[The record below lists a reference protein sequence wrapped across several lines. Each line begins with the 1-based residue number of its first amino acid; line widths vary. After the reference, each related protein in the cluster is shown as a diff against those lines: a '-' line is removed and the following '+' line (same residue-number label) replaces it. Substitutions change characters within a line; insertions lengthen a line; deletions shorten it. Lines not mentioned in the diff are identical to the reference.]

1 MRSDPAYATL
11 MAVLDTGSFDLAA
24 ARLSVTQSA
33 VSQRIKSLEDRLGTA
48 LVIRAQPCT
57 PTEAGRHVLRH
68 AEAVQLLDASLTQRL
83 NLHDANT
90 AVAPTLRV
98 AVNADSVD
106 TWFLDAL
113 AACPAPMLYDLV
125 LHDQDHSDALLRQA
139 DVSAAITA
147 RARPVQGCDVQPLG
161 SLRYI
166 PTAAPNFA
174 QRYFFDGLTAATLAR
189 APVLTFS
196 RNDTLQ
202 LDWAIAQAGQR
213 LHLNSHYLPSTAGF
227 VTATAL
233 GMGWA
238 LNPEDLVADHLQNG
252 TLVQIG
258 PAHDTPLYWQVSR
271 IIKSG
276 IQPLTRAIMATAKTR
291 LHPVTD

>member
-1 MRSDPAYATL
+1 MHSDPAYATL

-24 ARLSVTQSA
+24 ARLSITQSA

-48 LVIRAQPCT
+48 LVIRAQPCI

-68 AEAVQLLDASLTQRL
+68 AEAVQLLDASLIQRL
-83 NLHDANT
+83 NLSDT
-90 AVAPTLRV
+90 AAAPTLRI

-113 AACPAPMLYDLV
+113 AACPTSMLYDLV
-125 LHDQDHSDALLRQA
+125 LDDQDHSDTLLRQG

-147 RARPVQGCDVQPLG
+147 RARPVQGCDVRAIG

-166 PTAAPNFA
+166 PTAAPDFA
-174 QRYFFDGLTAATLAR
+174 QRYFDNGLSASTLAR

-196 RNDTLQ
+196 RKDTLQ
-202 LDWAIAQAGQR
+202 SDWAIAQAGQR
-213 LHLNSHYLPSTAGF
+213 IHLNSHYLPSTTGF

-233 GMGWA
+233 GLGWA
-238 LNPEDLVADHLQNG
+238 LNPQDLVAEHLRRG

-271 IIKSG
+271 IIKDG
-276 IQPLTRAIMATAKTR
+276 ISPLTGAILTTARTR
-291 LHPVTD
+291 LFPANT